1 MNQANFLQSL
11 GWAIIN
17 SLWQLALL
25 WLIYQ
30 IVTSLL
36 GKWGAASRSRLAVIL
51 LISGFGWFVYT
62 FFSAMGNEDS
72 VITYFSFSAA
82 ESMAVNNWL
91 SRILPAASVIYLLLL
106 FVPIFRFIRNYRYV
120 QVIRQYGLNR
130 PAAEW
135 RLFVNR
141 IAAQMGIRK
150 PVQIW
155 LSEWVTSPVT
165 IGFLKPVILVPMAV
179 INQLSTQQMEAVLLH
194 ELAHIR
200 RHDYLLNLVINIIRT
215 ILYFN
220 PFARAFVSI
229 VESEREKNC
238 DELVLQFQYGGYDY
252 AAALLSLEKLSHTR
266 QFLVLGAGGNNQE
279 LLGRIETILGVQ
291 PKKQVSLRKF
301 TSALTAVFYILLLQ
315 TIFLLGRTVTMKAAN
330 KHSGIIAS
338 TIPGIRYT
346 QPTGTEQLS
355 YSTGIK
361 QTQKDA
367 GILASANL
375 DTYALPAMG
384 ALTGNPGL
392 MNVSY
397 ESALDPAETIASLDI
412 PEKEMVQEAV
422 AASRKVLE
430 SSQWSSIEKSL
441 ADVFTEKEKAALK
454 AAYRKE
460 MSKFDWKQWENKLL
474 MAYDQVN
481 WEKVNRQLSESL
493 YNLRTDSLMK
503 VYSDAMVNLS
513 QAQKELSNHSAAVTV
528 ADANNT
534 VRTLAEK
541 QQQLKKELN
550 RLKGIR
556 TKKIVQL

>member
-1 MNQANFLQSL
+1 
-11 GWAIIN
+11 
-17 SLWQLALL
+17 
-25 WLIYQ
+25 
-30 IVTSLL
+30 
-36 GKWGAASRSRLAVIL
+36 
-51 LISGFGWFVYT
+51 
-62 FFSAMGNEDS
+62 
-72 VITYFSFSAA
+72 
-82 ESMAVNNWL
+82 
-91 SRILPAASVIYLLLL
+91 
-106 FVPIFRFIRNYRYV
+106 
-120 QVIRQYGLNR
+120 
-130 PAAEW
+130 
-135 RLFVNR
+135 
-141 IAAQMGIRK
+141 
-150 PVQIW
+150 
-155 LSEWVTSPVT
+155 
-165 IGFLKPVILVPMAV
+165 
-179 INQLSTQQMEAVLLH
+179 
-194 ELAHIR
+194 
-200 RHDYLLNLVINIIRT
+200 
-215 ILYFN
+215 
-220 PFARAFVSI
+220 
-229 VESEREKNC
+229 
-238 DELVLQFQYGGYDY
+238 
-252 AAALLSLEKLSHTR
+252 
-266 QFLVLGAGGNNQE
+266 

-346 QPTGTEQLS
+346 QPAGTEQLS

-397 ESALDPAETIASLDI
+397 ESVLDPAETIASLDL

-460 MSKFDWKQWENKLL
+460 MSKFDWKQWEVKL
-474 MAYDQVN
+474 MQAYDQVN

-513 QAQKELSNHSAAVTV
+513 QAQKELANHSAAVTV
-528 ADANNT
+528 TDANNT

-541 QQQLKKELN
+541 QQQLQKELN